1 MTASPTNRKR
11 KPPGKPA
18 ARSAPVLDRKAAFV
32 AAYMGEAKFNA
43 KAAAIMAGHSE
54 PHAASAGSKLLDDP
68 DVIAQIDT
76 IKRERARRCE
86 VTAAELTEIAMG
98 IARGE
103 TLATVGVSD
112 GVPVLGEPKHSDR
125 VRAAEF
131 AAKLN
136 GLTVERNET
145 TVTMQ
150 PATAEQ
156 LRRAAEIAEQR
167 ERLERE
173 AAERRER

>member
-1 MTASPTNRKR
+1 MTTRPTKHKR
-11 KPPGKPA
+11 KPPGKVPDE
-18 ARSAPVLDRKAAFV
+18 SKPIIDRKAEFV
-32 AAYMGEAKFNA
+32 RAYMGEAKFNA
-43 KAAAIMAGHSE
+43 SKAAVMAGYGE
-54 PHAASAGSKLLDDP
+54 GYAASAGSKLLDDP
-68 DVIAQIDT
+68 DVIAQIDA

-103 TLATVGVSD
+103 TLATVGVSE
-112 GVPVLGEPKHSDR
+112 GQPVMGEPKHSDR

-145 TVTMQ
+145 MVTMQ